1 MRKYVGGNVW
11 IGRVRKNYISV
22 AVISLH
28 KIEVTTARADG
39 KAPHVIC
46 VYFADRLLP
55 NVQFFSREDRIW
67 CKKWGSGFRLCWVVV
82 WFGRAHYLPSL

>member
-1 MRKYVGGNVW
+1 MRKDGGGTVW

-39 KAPHVIC
+39 KAPYVNC
-46 VYFADRLLP
+46 VEFSDRLLP
-55 NVQFFSREDRIW
+55 NV
-67 CKKWGSGFRLCWVVV
+67 
-82 WFGRAHYLPSL
+82 